1 MKKIQISP
9 SILSADFS
17 NLEKDIK
24 KLETA
29 GADMIHVDVMD
40 GHFVPNITIGPP
52 VIKALR
58 SKTSLPFDVHLMIS
72 PVHKY
77 IKDFANAGADIITI
91 HPEATP
97 NLQES
102 IDEIKSFKKKVGIS
116 LNPDT
121 KIDIV
126 EDYLDK
132 VDLILI
138 MSVYPGFG
146 GQKFI
151 SDVLEKIKSLKNLK
165 DKKKLN
171 FDIEVDGGINFSNF
185 KSVIDAG
192 ANVLVSG
199 TTIFKENNGDIKKNI
214 FFFISPLF
222 SLKIVVPDTKTF
234 APASITDLKFE
245 KLIPPS
251 TSISK
256 FNFFLSFKFFKLLI
270 FSKTSDINF

>member
-58 SKTSLPFDVHLMIS
+58 SKTSLPFDVHLMID

-102 IDEIKSFKKKVGIS
+102 INEIKSFKKKVGIS

-121 KIDIV
+121 KIDII

-151 SDVLEKIKSLKNLK
+151 SEVLEKIKSLKVLK

-185 KSVIDAG
+185 KSVINAG

-199 TTIFKENNGDIKKNI
+199 TTIFKENNGDVKKNI
-214 FFFISPLF
+214 DF
-222 SLKIVVPDTKTF
+222 LK
-234 APASITDLKFE
+234 SI
-245 KLIPPS
+245 
-251 TSISK
+251 
-256 FNFFLSFKFFKLLI
+256 
-270 FSKTSDINF
+270 

>member
-58 SKTSLPFDVHLMIS
+58 NKTSLPFDVHLMIS

-102 IDEIKSFKKKVGIS
+102 IDEIRSFKKKVGIS

-151 SDVLEKIKSLKNLK
+151 SDVLEKVKSLKNLK

-214 FFFISPLF
+214 DF
-222 SLKIVVPDTKTF
+222 LK
-234 APASITDLKFE
+234 SI
-245 KLIPPS
+245 
-251 TSISK
+251 
-256 FNFFLSFKFFKLLI
+256 
-270 FSKTSDINF
+270 